1 MDYRVLFAAPLAALV
16 MSVSATES
24 SLPSPWVAMP
34 SGIAAPEVKVDW
46 TKGPPPSVYDIGL
59 DPAAEEQ
66 GLRSLSIK
74 SLVKL
79 HPTYVNLAV
88 AQQSAQGYAGKRL
101 RFSGQ
106 IRSEGVSTWAGL
118 FMDEVPKGGALFILK
133 AGLEGGENLLP
144 PSGAAGQE
152 PFKAWQDVSVV
163 VQVPATVNTVTLGL
177 ALVGEGKVWAR
188 KLHFE
193 VVGPEVPI
201 TSTRMLGFNWAKA
214 REERVRNEKMLSYM
228 SMSPLRNPNFD

>member
-1 MDYRVLFAAPLAALV
+1 V
-16 MSVSATES
+16 
-24 SLPSPWVAMP
+24 
-34 SGIAAPEVKVDW
+34 
-46 TKGPPPSVYDIGL
+46 

-66 GLRSLSIK
+66 GQRSLSIK

-79 HPTYVNLAV
+79 TPAGVNLAV
-88 AQQSAQGYAGKRL
+88 VKQSAQGYAGKRL

-118 FMDEVPKGGALFILK
+118 YMEEDDSIKGGALSILK
-133 AGLEGGENLLP
+133 FGIEGGEDTLP
-144 PSGAAGQE
+144 PSGAAGHAPHE
-152 PFKAWQDVSVV
+152 AWQDVSVV
-163 VQVPATVNTVTLGL
+163 VQVPATVNSVSLGL

-193 VVGPEVPI
+193 VVGPEVPL

-214 REERVRNEKMLSYM
+214 RDDRVRNEKMMSYM
-228 SMSPLRNPNFD
+228 STSPLRNPSLD